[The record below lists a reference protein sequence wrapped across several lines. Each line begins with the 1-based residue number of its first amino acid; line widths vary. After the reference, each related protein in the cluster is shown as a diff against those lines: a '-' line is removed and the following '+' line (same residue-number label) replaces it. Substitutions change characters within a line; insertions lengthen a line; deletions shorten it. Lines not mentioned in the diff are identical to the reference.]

1 MVYFEKHEGQYVT
14 LIRLVC
20 PNCRHPD
27 VYENSDI
34 DASNAIACSACG
46 HSELPTAFELAR
58 EPESREKILVKV
70 ILIILAGIVFTLV
83 GLSVIALA
91 AFYVPVIVAAV
102 IAIVV
107 YRKWKS
113 RPAQLR

>member
-1 MVYFEKHEGQYVT
+1 MT

-20 PNCRHPD
+20 PNCSHMSG
-27 VYENSDI
+27 YENSDI
-34 DASNAIACSACG
+34 DASNAIVCSACG
-46 HSELPTAFELAR
+46 FSELPTAFELAR
-58 EPESREKILVKV
+58 EPESIEKILVKV
-70 ILIILAGIVFTLV
+70 VLIMLAGIVFTLV

-91 AFYVPVIVAAV
+91 AFYVPIIVAAV